1 MTTGKITQETI
12 NDAAWR
18 ACDTFRGPV
27 SPEQYKDYI
36 LVMLFLKYISD
47 TWRAHYAEYR
57 RLYGDDDTRIR
68 RKLERERFVLPIVK
82 YKKENPGTGK
92 LEVMDSFEHSA
103 CSTGGMLRTSGS

>member
-1 MTTGKITQETI
+1 MITGKISQDTI

-57 RLYGDDDTRIR
+57 RHYGDDDTRIR
-68 RKLERERFVLPIVK
+68 TRRRIPEPASWR
-82 YKKENPGTGK
+82 
-92 LEVMDSFEHSA
+92 
-103 CSTGGMLRTSGS
+103 